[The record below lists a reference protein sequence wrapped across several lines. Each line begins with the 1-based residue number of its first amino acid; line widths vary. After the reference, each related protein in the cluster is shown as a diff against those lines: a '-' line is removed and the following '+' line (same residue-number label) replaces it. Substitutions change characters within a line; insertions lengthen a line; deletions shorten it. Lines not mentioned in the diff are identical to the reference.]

1 MKLQDYKKYKKK
13 RPEVFDWPWETK
25 QNKKQNKNPNE
36 NTTENKMYV

>member
-25 QNKKQNKNPNE
+25 QKTKQKPKRKHNRK
-36 NTTENKMYV
+36 